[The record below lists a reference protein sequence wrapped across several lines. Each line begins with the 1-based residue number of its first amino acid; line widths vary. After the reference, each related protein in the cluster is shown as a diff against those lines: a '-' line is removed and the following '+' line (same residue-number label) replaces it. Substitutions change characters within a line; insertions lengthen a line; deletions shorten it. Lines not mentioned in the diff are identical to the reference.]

1 MGNGLYLTSTVFKLL
16 LFTSLVFISSCV
28 RKADKPEAQKYL
40 RAFDAELMQHSR
52 RIARSDGMQALSRL
66 LNLPSA
72 PLPLIYSNTVDSSGN
87 RGYSLEVACGS
98 FSFDEQNQLWV
109 ENQAP
114 QDSSKLQLMFQ
125 NTEGQWLCCRIYDYD
140 EQPTALG
147 LMFPTRLNATI
158 MKQEHELV
166 KVKVKSDIAYG
177 FPASATAE
185 ITLAGYD
192 FKMNLTTTFHNHKQA
207 TLQTDAW
214 IKRDRKE
221 VVAAVMKS
229 DVKIS
234 EHNTLTY
241 NEKHLR
247 LEAFPLIMELRS
259 AYDFSQSSANDF
271 FNQWNR
277 KSKVWLYSQDGVSLG
292 ELILKRPSGK
302 DRLNIFI
309 QYHDGTDENLE
320 DLMLLVKSV
329 LNVKIVPY
337 RPH

>member
-1 MGNGLYLTSTVFKLL
+1 MGNGLFLTRMIFKLL
-16 LFTSLVFISSCV
+16 FFTSLVFIFSCV
-28 RKADKPEAQKYL
+28 RKADKPEAQKFL

-52 RIARSDGMQALSRL
+52 KIARSDGMQALARL
-66 LNLPSA
+66 LTLPSA
-72 PLPLIYSNTVDSSGN
+72 PLPLISSNTIDSSGN
-87 RGYSLEVACGS
+87 RGFSIDAVSGS
-98 FSFDEQNQLWV
+98 YFFDEQNQLWI

-125 NTEGQWLCCRIYDYD
+125 NTEGQWLNCRIYNYD
-140 EQPTALG
+140 EQPIALG
-147 LMFPTRLNATI
+147 MMFPTRLKASI

-166 KVKVKSDIAYG
+166 HVKLTSDIAHG
-177 FPASATAE
+177 FPASVSLE
-185 ITLAGYD
+185 INLAAYD
-192 FKMNLTTTFHNHKQA
+192 FQMNLTTTFHNHKQA
-207 TLQTDAW
+207 TLQTDAR
-214 IKRDRKE
+214 IKREGKE
-221 VVAAVMKS
+221 VVAATMKS

-241 NEKHLR
+241 NEKHIR

-259 AYDFSQSSANDF
+259 AYDFSQTGANDF

-277 KSKVWLYSQDGVSLG
+277 KSKVWLYSKDGVSLG
-292 ELILKRPSGK
+292 EIILKRPSGK

-329 LNVKIVPY
+329 LNAKIVRYHP
-337 RPH
+337 